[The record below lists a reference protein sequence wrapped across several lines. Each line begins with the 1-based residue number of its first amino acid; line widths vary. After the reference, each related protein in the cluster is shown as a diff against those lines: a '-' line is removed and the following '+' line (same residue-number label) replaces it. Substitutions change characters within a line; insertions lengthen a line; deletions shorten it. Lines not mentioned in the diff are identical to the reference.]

1 MKSLNQVFLVGFL
14 GADAQIKTFDNGDKV
29 ATLSVATDDS
39 YTPKE
44 GEKVEVTDWHNVVV
58 KGTKTVEFIE
68 SKAKKGAKVILKG
81 KIKTRSYEKDGIK
94 QYTTEII
101 TTDLEVI

>member
-39 YTPKE
+39 YSPKE
-44 GEKVEVTDWHNVVV
+44 GEKVEVTDWHQVIV
-58 KGTKTVEFIE
+58 KGKTVEFIE

-81 KIKTRSYEKDGIK
+81 KIKTRSYEKEGVK
-94 QYTTEII
+94 QYVTEII
-101 TTDLEVI
+101 TTDIEVI